1 MSACRMLARV
11 GNRPPR
17 QPYSAST
24 LTVSRCYER
33 RGEERRVEQL
43 YLSLS
48 ISLLSYSLPGCARVI
63 VSTASS
69 GSSPPSPEPLVLT
82 PTPLVQLVLHPL
94 SLSLSFSFSVC
105 ATSATLDRHLT
116 FSTSPSNPR
125 NLTSVNTDSQP
136 TSKPTTSRDD
146 Y

>member
-1 MSACRMLARV
+1 MTRDRVLNIHTVNAALRRGLGRRGGVMSACRMLARV

-94 SLSLSFSFSVC
+94 SLSLFLFLC
-105 ATSATLDRHLT
+105 LFD
-116 FSTSPSNPR
+116 
-125 NLTSVNTDSQP
+125 
-136 TSKPTTSRDD
+136 
-146 Y
+146 